1 MKRPNIVILNPDQ
14 MRADS
19 MHHLGNDASVTPV
32 LDRLATEGISFSRA
46 FCQNPV
52 CTPSPCCRTS
62 DNDPYDASVGAGAFE
77 GVKGFGLS
85 CLDESAQ

>member
-19 MHHLGNDASVTPV
+19 MHHLGNAASVTPV

-46 FCQNPV
+46 FC
-52 CTPSPCCRTS
+52 
-62 DNDPYDASVGAGAFE
+62 
-77 GVKGFGLS
+77 
-85 CLDESAQ
+85 